1 MSIYTKSKTAF
12 ASNNDFNNDFDYEG
26 SFKVGIARG
35 ADDLVID
42 YLTNLYA
49 NPAVAVCRELFTNA
63 ADASSDVESPVYI
76 KLVKQD
82 DGSECYTLT
91 ITDYGCGMSSEQLKN
106 NYVTY
111 ANSSK
116 ANDYGVVGAFGLGS
130 KSPMAISNTYK
141 VVSNNGEEQNEVIV
155 SRTPNGVFANISA
168 CEEKKDY
175 SFTEVAV
182 SNIRKYD
189 ARKMIDF
196 IDSNIAVFS
205 KKPVNVITD
214 FTSETRKINLYEKI
228 SISIPEYPYA
238 EVSMYY
244 INTSAAKTKIFN
256 YLTGAAK
263 LNTYARINDIA
274 YCVSHESDTD
284 DVLLVVD
291 VEPGYFAFAPSREE
305 LPHGDKLD
313 HVKDIFKA
321 VVNNFASCDETV
333 SFLTK
338 NKLFDD
344 KSVAMVISAYYHSI
358 DSMDCFANMSDEDK
372 SYFEELYKAI
382 KFIKSDDDF
391 KFLGSNTDLIQFT
404 RFDVSSFGTKYE
416 VRPAEDNSTVNFTS
430 LIRNAVRC
438 NFTKV
443 RDYYIKHM
451 FGRVDVFDD
460 SKTVDNNNQHAYVT
474 YLVEDAKR
482 TKRSANLIVPSRFK
496 KTNMKNYILE
506 HVVGTRY
513 TYNRNMSMITNPTVL
528 VGYLNKGATYNH
540 SAIFDFLSLKT
551 DRTTDTSKVVAPE
564 VFNYNDLF
572 TKEKTDKPA
581 KKRTSLKDREVTY
594 HIIDKDS
601 YKTKFPDAPK
611 VALVSDNIEDGC
623 DYVCFDDVY
632 NLNALMFMAKENDF
646 KILVV
651 GTNLKSVRNY
661 YSSILEEISFAAKN
675 PTFSSCGEVELS
687 SKLFRNEEF
696 FKKYFVDKLA
706 NYDFITECVKARFEL
721 SRQDN
726 VFSVQVMF
734 DRSPLVTNSRLLL
747 DSIKFGQAPANNFG
761 YFLAANA
768 IYHKSYGDITKYTC
782 FDNVKLNDFIDYT
795 NPGLS
800 ANSIERAL
808 SLKGDNYYV
817 NADIKNMSMYVIE
830 SVVDYEKLYE
840 LNKTN
845 HIRKY
850 VAEKIANISA
860 AHRDV
865 VMAVFSKQ
873 EKLTFH
879 RNNVCTDI
887 QCADKLVLAKFRA
900 LNDECTKDILGDIT
914 NLTKILDKR
923 DTPYYSDYK
932 DILNAGSKSNKLT
945 EIQEAI
951 FKTFDAR
958 MKTLESSIT
967 EIVNKIA

>member
-1 MSIYTKSKTAF
+1 MSVYTKSKTTF
-12 ASNNDFNNDFDYEG
+12 ANNNDVNNDFDYEG

-35 ADDLVID
+35 ADDLIID

-63 ADASSDVESPVYI
+63 ADASSDMESPVYI

-91 ITDYGCGMSSEQLKN
+91 VTDYGCGMSSEQLKN

-141 VVSNNGEEQNEVIV
+141 VVSNNGEEQNEVVV
-155 SRTPNGVFANISA
+155 SRTPSGVFANISA

-175 SFTEVAV
+175 SFTEVTV
-182 SNIRKYD
+182 SNIKRYD
-189 ARKMIDF
+189 AYKMIFF
-196 IDSNIAVFS
+196 IDNNITVFS

-214 FTSETRKINLYEKI
+214 FTSETRNVKLYEKV

-244 INTSAAKTKIFN
+244 VNTTAAKTKIFN
-256 YLTGAAK
+256 YLAGDAK
-263 LNTYARINDIA
+263 VNTYARINDIA
-274 YCVSHESDTD
+274 YCVSRETDID
-284 DVLLVVD
+284 DVLLVID

-321 VVNNFASCDETV
+321 VANNFAQSCDETV
-333 SFLTK
+333 NFLTK

-344 KSVAMVISAYYHSI
+344 KSVAMVISGYYSSI

-372 SYFEELYKAI
+372 SYFEELYKAV
-382 KFIKSDDDF
+382 KFIKSDKDDF
-391 KFLGSNTDLIQFT
+391 KFFESNTDLIQFT
-404 RFDVSSFGTKYE
+404 RFDVDSFGTKYE
-416 VRPAEDNSTVNFTS
+416 VRSAEDNSTVNFTS

-438 NFTKV
+438 NFIKV
-443 RDYYIKHM
+443 RDYYISHI
-451 FGRVDVFDD
+451 FGSDVFDD
-460 SKTVDNNNQHAYVT
+460 SKTIANNNQHAYVT
-474 YLVEDAKR
+474 YLVEDAKL
-482 TKRSANLIVPSRFK
+482 TKRSANLIIPSRFK

-506 HVVGTRY
+506 HIVGTRH
-513 TYNRNMSMITNPTVL
+513 TYNRSTSMVTNPTVL

-551 DRTTDTSKVVAPE
+551 DRATDTSKVIAPE

-572 TKEKTDKPA
+572 IKEKTNKSA
-581 KKRTSLKDREVTY
+581 KKKRTSLKDRKVTY
-594 HIIDKDS
+594 FILDKDS
-601 YKTKFPDAPK
+601 YKTKRSNTTK
-611 VALVSDNIEDGC
+611 TALVSDNIEDGC
-623 DYVCFDDVY
+623 DCVCFDDKY
-632 NLNALMFMAKENDF
+632 NIDALLFMAKENDF

-651 GTNLKSVRNY
+651 NTNLKSVRNH
-661 YSSILEEISFAAKN
+661 YSSILEEISFAAKSPIN
-675 PTFSSCGEVELS
+675 SGEVELS
-687 SKLFRNEEF
+687 SKLFKNEEF
-696 FKKYFVDKLA
+696 FKKYLIDKLA
-706 NYDFITECVKARFEL
+706 NYDFITECVHAVLGK
-721 SRQDN
+721 QDN
-726 VFSVQVMF
+726 VLKVQVMF
-734 DRSPLVTNSRLLL
+734 NRSPIVTDSSLLL
-747 DSIKFGQAPANNFG
+747 NSIKLGQAPANNFG

-768 IYHKSYGDITKYTC
+768 IYHKAYGDIAKYTC
-782 FDNVKLNDFIDYT
+782 FDDVKLNDFIDYT
-795 NPGLS
+795 NSRLS

-808 SLKGDNYYV
+808 SLNDDYSYYI
-817 NADIKNMSMYVIE
+817 NADIKNMSLYVIE

-850 VAEKIANISA
+850 IAEKIANIST

-865 VMAVFSKQ
+865 ATTVFSKQ

-879 RNNVCTDI
+879 GNDVYTNI
-887 QCADKLVLAKFRA
+887 HCADKLVLAKFRMF
-900 LNDECTKDILGDIT
+900 NNEHTKDILDDIS
-914 NLTKILDKR
+914 NLAKILDKR

-932 DILNAGSKSNKLT
+932 DILNAGHKPNELT
-945 EIQEAI
+945 EIQQAI
-951 FKTFDAR
+951 FKTFDAK
-958 MKTLESSIT
+958 MKILESSTT
-967 EIVNKIA
+967 EIINKIA